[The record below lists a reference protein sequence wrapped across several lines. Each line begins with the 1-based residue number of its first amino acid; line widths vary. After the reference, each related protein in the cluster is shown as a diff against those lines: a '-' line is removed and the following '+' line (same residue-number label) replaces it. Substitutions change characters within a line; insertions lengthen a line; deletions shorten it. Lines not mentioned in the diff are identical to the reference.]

1 LWLISGPEVRQHRIR
16 LVGWLG
22 WLAASAERGGMVF
35 GLMLAVIRATQM
47 SFVTV
52 REEGF

>member
-1 LWLISGPEVRQHRIR
+1 
-16 LVGWLG
+16 
-22 WLAASAERGGMVF
+22 MVF